1 LIEMKRSGT
10 YKGLA
15 ELSGV
20 CEEQRLQARTLDE
33 IDFDIKYFNVPKKVE
48 FYENVIVDVI
58 KAYLWPFRQMATE
71 LTPVRQQTIQ
81 DAPVM
86 VRIVFNKRTPSFDLV
101 IQRPMDITRN
111 KIRLPIVLD
120 KILPLKAGINNVKHV
135 VQKVT
140 GSTVYPVCIVEQE
153 TLRTFDN
160 KTLPLTLDACHRVL
174 AADCTEAK
182 RWGIMARQVPGA
194 NKEVEVY
201 IERSKIVITESA
213 GILKLILDGQEIQD
227 QVPLNEYLYLVSP
240 LSHRV
245 VARVSATMAN
255 GKKVFLVVNL
265 DFAVLF
271 DGENILL
278 ETSQLYKGKICGV
291 CGNANQQI
299 KDELVGPDQCMHS
312 TPEILSAAYRVKIP
326 QNCDMVNPMPQSIK
340 DQLRKEKSQCL
351 KQQQIFT
358 KVSKSLNTQNGQCT
372 NLKHSVVRQPG
383 KICISMKPVTQCA
396 IGCLPETPQ
405 PLNKRIPFTCFNE
418 DRLGEHYEIKAGRG
432 EKLDELKGRQSHFEA
447 EVPQPRSC
455 VPASNYL

>member
-1 LIEMKRSGT
+1 
-10 YKGLA
+10 
-15 ELSGV
+15 
-20 CEEQRLQARTLDE
+20 
-33 IDFDIKYFNVPKKVE
+33 
-48 FYENVIVDVI
+48 
-58 KAYLWPFRQMATE
+58 
-71 LTPVRQQTIQ
+71 
-81 DAPVM
+81 
-86 VRIVFNKRTPSFDLV
+86 
-101 IQRPMDITRN
+101 
-111 KIRLPIVLD
+111 
-120 KILPLKAGINNVKHV
+120 
-135 VQKVT
+135 
-140 GSTVYPVCIVEQE
+140 
-153 TLRTFDN
+153 
-160 KTLPLTLDACHRVL
+160 
-174 AADCTEAK
+174 
-182 RWGIMARQVPGA
+182 MARQVPGA

-201 IERSKIVITESA
+201 VEKSKIVMAESA
-213 GILKLILDGQEIQD
+213 GILKIILDGQEIQD
-227 QVPLNEYLYLVSP
+227 QVPLHEYLYLVSP
-240 LSHRV
+240 LTHKV
-245 VARVSATMAN
+245 VARVSSTMSN
-255 GKKVFLVVNL
+255 GKKVFLVVNS

-271 DGENILL
+271 NGELILL